1 MKRIF
6 WVVAATL
13 TLVACDTFTAAP
25 YGISPD
31 NNLSLKAALGDQR
44 VAVGPFTMQA
54 TVDSACRAVGPI
66 QLPGNVTFEGY
77 IQKAFTDELKLA
89 DRYDPQSPVTL
100 TGKVT
105 QLEFSSMNGAWDIAL
120 KLESSNGKTLS
131 ASEHYEFH
139 TSYTGT
145 SACHNVADALQPA
158 VQALIGKVAA
168 APDLRVLAKK

>member
-6 WVVAATL
+6 WVVAAAL
-13 TLVACDTFTAAP
+13 TLAACDTFTAAP

-31 NNLSLKAALGDQR
+31 NNLGLKTALGDQN

-54 TVDSACRAVGPI
+54 KVDASCRAAGPI
-66 QLPGNVTFEGY
+66 QLPSNMTFEAY

-89 DRYDPQSPVTL
+89 GRYDAQSPVTL
-100 TGKVT
+100 TGNIT
-105 QLEFSSMNGAWDIAL
+105 QLEFSSMSGTWDIAL
-120 KLESSNGKTLS
+120 NLASSNGKTLA

-139 TSYTGT
+139 TSYTAT

-168 APDLRVLAKK
+168 TPDLRVLAQK

>member
-6 WVVAATL
+6 WVVVAAL
-13 TLVACDTFTAAP
+13 TLAACDTFTAAP

-31 NNLSLKAALGDQR
+31 NNLALKTALGDQN

-54 TVDSACRAVGPI
+54 QVDNSCRAAGPI
-66 QLPGNVTFEGY
+66 RLPSDVTFEAY

-89 DRYDPQSPVTL
+89 GRYDPQSPVTL

-105 QLEFSSMNGAWDIAL
+105 ELSFSSTSGSWDIAL
-120 KLESSNGKTLS
+120 TLDSSNGKTSS

-139 TSYTGT
+139 TSYSAV
-145 SACHNVADALQPA
+145 SACRNVADAFQPA
-158 VQALIGKVAA
+158 VQALIAKVVAA
-168 APDLRVLAKK
+168 PNFRVMALK

>member
-1 MKRIF
+1 MKRIS
-6 WVVAATL
+6 WVVAGAL
-13 TLVACDTFTAAP
+13 TLAACDTFTAAP

-31 NNLSLKAALGDQR
+31 NNLSLKAALGEQR

-54 TVDSACRAVGPI
+54 KVDPACRAVGPI
-66 QLPGNVTFEGY
+66 QLPGNVTFETY

-89 DRYDPQSPVTL
+89 ERYDPQSPVTL
-100 TGKVT
+100 TGKIT
-105 QLEFSSMNGAWDIAL
+105 QLEFSSMSGTWDIAL
-120 KLESSNGKTLS
+120 NLASTNGKSLA

-139 TSYTGT
+139 TSYSGV
-145 SACHNVADALQPA
+145 SACHNVADAFQPA